1 MAATRLLAWTRQA
14 SPGRTR
20 TLAGPGPA
28 ARRGRVTRSKRMRLL
43 AGLAVFGSADGR
55 PESWV
60 RDCKALPYFL
70 SAGPK
75 RIAC

>member
-20 TLAGPGPA
+20 TLAGPG
-28 ARRGRVTRSKRMRLL
+28 RGRVTRSKRMRLL

-55 PESWV
+55 PEDWV